1 MSTFL
6 DQWGTFLGQLVGFGV
21 IVWLVVRYVV
31 PPVRRM
37 MTARQETVRQQLKDS
52 AAAADRL
59 EEASQAHS
67 KAVEDAKSEAKQVVE
82 EAKADAV
89 RIGEQLQAQAEI
101 DAERIKVQGA
111 RQVELLRGQLT
122 RQLRLE
128 LGHESVRQAGEL
140 VRNYVADPAQQSATV
155 DRLLDELDAM
165 APAAADVEYP
175 LTVKMRSASR
185 HALAD
190 LSDRF
195 ATLAKSLD
203 SQALST
209 VSGELVSVA
218 KMLDREIV
226 LTRYLSMPA
235 EDAAPRVR
243 LIERL
248 VSGKVG
254 DATLEVLRAAVSERW
269 SANSDLVDAIE
280 HVSRQALLE
289 AAEREDQVDEVEDQL
304 FRFSRILDAQPR
316 LGILL
321 GDYAAPADGRIAL
334 LRKVLGSSSG
344 SVNKTAVALLSQTV
358 ELLRGEPA
366 EEAMKFL
373 AEVAV
378 ARRGEV
384 VAQVGAAAELSDA
397 QRTRLTEVL
406 SRIYRHPV
414 TVQLEIHP
422 ELLGGL
428 LISVGDEVVDGTLSS
443 RLAAAKAQLPD

>member
-1 MSTFL
+1 MS
-6 DQWGTFLGQLVGFGV
+6 TFLGQLLGFAV
-21 IVWLVVRYVV
+21 IVWLVWRYVV
-31 PPVRRM
+31 PPVRRL
-37 MTARQETVRQQLKDS
+37 MTARQDTVRQQLADS
-52 AAAADRL
+52 EAAGERVK
-59 EEASQAHS
+59 EASQAHS

-82 EAKADAV
+82 EAKVDAE
-89 RIGEQLQAQAEI
+89 RIAEQLQAQAEI
-101 DAERIKVQGA
+101 DAERIKGQGG
-111 RQVELLRGQLT
+111 RQVELLRAQLT

-140 VRNYVADPAQQSATV
+140 VRDYVADPAQQSATV
-155 DRLLDELDAM
+155 DRFLDELDAM
-165 APAAADVEYP
+165 APAAADVQYP
-175 LTVKMRSASR
+175 LMAKMRSASR

-195 ATLAKSLD
+195 STIAKSLD
-203 SQALST
+203 NQALSK
-209 VSGELVSVA
+209 VSAELVSVA
-218 KMLDREIV
+218 NMLDREIV
-226 LTRYLSMPA
+226 VTRYLTLPA

-248 VSGKVG
+248 VSGKVA
-254 DATLEVLRAAVSERW
+254 DPTLDVLRAAVSERW

-289 AAEREDQVDEVEDQL
+289 VAEREDQVDEVEDQL
-304 FRFSRILDAQPR
+304 FRFSRVVDAQPR

-321 GDYAAPADGRIAL
+321 GDYAAPAEGRIAL
-334 LRKVLGSSSG
+334 LRKVLDSSSG
-344 SVNKTAVALLSQTV
+344 RANKIAIALLSQTV

-384 VAQVGAAAELSDA
+384 VAQVSAAAELSDA

-406 SRIYRHPV
+406 SRIYGHPV
-414 TVQLEIHP
+414 TVQLQIDP